1 MLLRPS
7 FSILI
12 ATLLSVALC
21 AASNSDTSDES
32 NTSLWDMVPDCARN
46 CTENFIKTEYTPE
59 ECTYTTNYKC
69 LCRTETPSNLTLGE
83 AALTCVYALCS
94 PSVIKNTKAYHI
106 CDSVSGALPETHAT
120 LTATTFAAT
129 LASTTSSTSTTST
142 SSTTSASDDGLITSD
157 IGPTST
163 STSTASGDRPSV
175 TPFLSSASELGASST
190 SEPEAS
196 PQTISSTS
204 TSSIETPTNSSIPTT
219 GSSDHHGVS
228 TGTVIGVSVVSG
240 VAGCLIIG
248 VLAFFGV
255 TRWKKNNRVDDS
267 ESGGDMFEPAEFP
280 PESFS
285 RESSP
290 HPGPGTGPVPWAPNR
305 PPASQEVSQISRPQV
320 FHPTSQY
327 PPRFATGSGIRLV
340 DSPRDENNQRIGFA
354 VTSESDWG
362 GSPRTVDSQ
371 HTTAELLPTPTAG
384 LYPKPLKFTH
394 RPSSGATLF
403 EEEEGQTITE
413 KKLPSLPSTREY
425 SRNGSPTVMAGLPAS
440 PRALKEGF
448 RASQFRRPP
457 GQKKPTQIQPQ
468 YPRQTPV
475 GPRERTLGP
484 PFSESTYR
492 RSIVSNSSSGPNYSS
507 ESSDHTSN
515 TFATT
520 PPFSTAQG
528 RNLTGMS
535 PRKVQPP
542 GSIPPVGPSSPT
554 TDIVSRPRVVRGD
567 DIKRIQPG
575 SSPRPP
581 SEVVVPYCPDDFWLE
596 RGRGNTHSRSA
607 SGELPYP
614 SETTLGAILYPSSPK
629 KRPEDTPRRIS
640 PTSRNL
646 TPSRRGDDLILS
658 VD

>member
-1 MLLRPS
+1 MLLRPF

-21 AASNSDTSDES
+21 AASSSDTSDES

-46 CTENFIKTEYTPE
+46 CTEDFIKTEYTPE
-59 ECTYTTNYKC
+59 ECTYTTNIKC
-69 LCRTETPSNLTLGE
+69 LCRTETPSNLTIGE

-94 PSVIKNTKAYHI
+94 QSVIKNTKAYHI
-106 CDSVSGALPETHAT
+106 CDSVSDALPETHAT

-129 LASTTSSTSTTST
+129 LASTTRSTSTTSTTST
-142 SSTTSASDDGLITSD
+142 SSTTSAGSDGIITSD
-157 IGPTST
+157 IGPSST
-163 STSTASGDRPSV
+163 STSTTSSDAPSI
-175 TPFLSSASELGASST
+175 TSFHPST
-190 SEPEAS
+190 SESGTS
-196 PQTISSTS
+196 PQTISS
-204 TSSIETPTNSSIPTT
+204 TSSIETPTNSSVPTT
-219 GSSDHHGVS
+219 SKSDNHGVS

-248 VLAFFGV
+248 VLAFYGV

-290 HPGPGTGPVPWAPNR
+290 GPDPVPWAPNR

-320 FHPTSQY
+320 FQPTSQY
-327 PPRFATGSGIRLV
+327 PPRFATGSGIRVV

-354 VTSESDWG
+354 VTSESVWS

-371 HTTAELLPTPTAG
+371 HTTAELLPTPAAA
-384 LYPKPLKFTH
+384 LYPKPLKFAH

-413 KKLPSLPSTREY
+413 KKLPSLPSLPSTREY
-425 SRNGSPTVMAGLPAS
+425 LRNGSPTVMAGLPAN

-448 RASQFRRPP
+448 RASQFRRPK

-468 YPRQTPV
+468 CPRQAPA
-475 GPRERTLGP
+475 GPREKTLGA
-484 PFSESTYR
+484 PFSESSYR
-492 RSIVSNSSSGPNYSS
+492 RRSMVSNSSSGPNYSS

-528 RNLTGMS
+528 RALTGMS

-542 GSIPPVGPSSPT
+542 GSAPPAGPSSPT
-554 TDIVSRPRVVRGD
+554 SDIVSRPRVVRGD

-614 SETTLGAILYPSSPK
+614 SETTLGVILYPSSPK
-629 KRPEDTPRRIS
+629 KRPEDAPRRIS